1 MKKET
6 RKQIRNTLHGAYI
19 DARIWAQDHPR
30 TAVGVAA
37 FLAGVVVGWILL

>member
-6 RKQIRNTLHGAYI
+6 RQRISQAARDAYI

-30 TAVGVAA
+30 AAIGIAA